1 MKNLTIGIIGNGFV
15 GSSISHGFRHYCRS
29 LKIFDKDPDRSTH
42 NFSEVLKCDFVFVCV
57 PTPMSSTGAADLSL
71 INQVFEKAEL
81 KKSKASFVIKSTVPI
96 GTTDDLSNKY
106 ISLNIF
112 HSPEFLTARS
122 AKIDF
127 ICPSRNIIGYP
138 SKGDCNNKSSYCYE
152 RLNIL
157 KDFFKNRFP
166 GVPCMIMK
174 SKESEFVKYIANCF
188 FATKVSFFNEM
199 FLLSK
204 KLGLD
209 WQNLIKGVMSDGRIG
224 ISHFQ
229 VPGHDGDM
237 GFGGTCFPKDINSLI
252 SIMKDNDLDPLILQA
267 AWDRNLDVRK
277 NKDWE
282 YESAAV
288 SKPKNKQSDR
298 KYE

>member
-1 MKNLTIGIIGNGFV
+1 MKNLSIGIIGNGFV
-15 GSSISHGFRHYCRS
+15 GSSISHGFRHYCSS
-29 LKIFDKDPDRSTH
+29 LKIFDKNPNRSTH
-42 NFSEVLKCDFVFVCV
+42 NLDAVLKSDFVFVCV
-57 PTPMSSTGAADLSL
+57 PTPMSDNGKSDLSL
-71 INQVFEKAEL
+71 INEVFEKAEL
-81 KKSKASFVIKSTVPI
+81 KKSEASFIIKSTVPV
-96 GTTDDLSNKY
+96 GTTDSLSEKHK
-106 ISLNIF
+106 SLNIF

-138 SKGDCNNKSSYCYE
+138 SRGDCINKASYCYE

-166 GVPCMIMK
+166 GVPCIVMK

-199 FLLSK
+199 FLLSEE
-204 KLGLD
+204 LDLD
-209 WQNLIKGVMSDGRIG
+209 WQTLINGVMSDGRIG

-252 SIMKDNDLDPLILQA
+252 STMKENNLNPLVLQA
-267 AWDRNLDVRK
+267 AWDRNISVRK
-277 NKDWE
+277 NRDWE
-282 YESAAV
+282 YEAAAV
-288 SKPKNKQSDR
+288 SKPKNKN
-298 KYE
+298 KNKL